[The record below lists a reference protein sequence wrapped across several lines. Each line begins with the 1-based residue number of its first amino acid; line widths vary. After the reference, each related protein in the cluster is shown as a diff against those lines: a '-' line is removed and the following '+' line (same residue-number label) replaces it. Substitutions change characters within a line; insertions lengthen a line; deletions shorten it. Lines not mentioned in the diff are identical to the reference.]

1 MLNISAKLNEKI
13 SLSLIRSFFLSFFLS
28 FVLSF
33 SLFFSL
39 FCLIL
44 SLSFFLSLSLSLSL
58 YLSIS
63 ISAVKSFSVR
73 HCKKWRILL
82 LIKAL
87 EMISSQLTFTNVDH
101 FSAETTRN
109 KFERMKNASIPF
121 ELEVGW
127 RFLSQKK
134 TKRWTVRKMEG
145 ERKNE

>member
-1 MLNISAKLNEKI
+1 MRK
-13 SLSLIRSFFLSFFLS
+13 SLSLSFVLSFFLS
-28 FVLSF
+28 FSHSFFLSLSF
-33 SLFFSL
+33 SLFSV
-39 FCLIL
+39 
-44 SLSFFLSLSLSLSL
+44 SFYLFLSLSLSLS
-58 YLSIS
+58 LSIS